1 MLIAQN
7 MDHAEFEYAEYGFC
21 RILIKQNL
29 DHAEF
34 KCADRV
40 EFGSSIFGLNTLFK
54 FPFLRPNLHCGL
66 CFLSGNADLF
76 GLQHIS
82 E

>member
-21 RILIKQNL
+21 RIWIKQNL

-40 EFGSSIFGLNTLFK
+40 EFGSSIFGLKTFFLFSLFATKPTLWLVFFERK
-54 FPFLRPNLHCGL
+54 CRFVWPTAH
-66 CFLSGNADLF
+66 
-76 GLQHIS
+76 
-82 E
+82 